1 MSTNQRS
8 YGLQERNQLIERYL
22 PYVRSIAGKIMK
34 TLSAHIEFNDLVRH
48 GEVGLIEAA
57 DRFDPK
63 LGVNFKTFAY
73 YRIRGAIYDGLREMG
88 WLSRSQYAKQKFQEA
103 ANNFLASSATGE
115 GAGAP
120 SVQDEVNAMAE
131 VVSGLVP
138 IYITSLEGAEA
149 LQIEDDRG
157 PSPSEELE
165 LGESRRVIHEA
176 IDELPEQEREIV
188 LMYYFKDLT
197 LQEVSERLGLSKSW
211 ASRLHSRAIQ
221 HLQQL
226 VAKKLGTDAPEG
238 QRRNNRAKRA
248 DK

>member
-1 MSTNQRS
+1 MDQRS
-8 YGLQERNQLIERYL
+8 FGLQERNQLIERYL

-34 TLSAHIEFNDLVRH
+34 TLSAHIDFNDLVRH

-63 LGVNFKTFAY
+63 IGVNFKTFAY

-103 ANNFLASSATGE
+103 ANNFLASAAAADSAPQ
-115 GAGAP
+115 P
-120 SVQDEVNAMAE
+120 SVQDEVNAVAE
-131 VVSGLVP
+131 MVSGLVP
-138 IYITSLEGAEA
+138 IYITSLEAAEA

-157 PSPSEELE
+157 PTASEELE

-176 IDELPEQEREIV
+176 IEELPEQEREIIV
-188 LMYYFKDLT
+188 KYYFQDLT

-221 HLQQL
+221 HLQRL
-226 VAKKLGTDAPEG
+226 VAKKLGTESIEDP
-238 QRRNNRAKRA
+238 RRNNRTKRA

>member
-1 MSTNQRS
+1 MQSRPF
-8 YGLQERNQLIERYL
+8 GLQERNQLIEQYL

-34 TLSAHIEFNDLVRH
+34 TLSAHIDFNDLVRH

-63 LGVNFKTFAY
+63 MGVNFKTFAY

-103 ANNFLASSATGE
+103 AGNFLSSAMSPIDGM
-115 GAGAP
+115 P
-120 SVQDEVNAMAE
+120 QSP
-131 VVSGLVP
+131 VVEELEAVADIVGGLVP
-138 IYITSLEGAEA
+138 IYITSLEAA
-149 LQIEDDRG
+149 DVLQIEDERG
-157 PSPSEELE
+157 VSASDELE
-165 LGESRRVIHEA
+165 LGESRRAVQEA
-176 IDELPEQEREIV
+176 ISELPEQEKEIIH
-188 LMYYFKDLT
+188 LYYFQDLT

-211 ASRLHSRAIQ
+211 ASRLHSRAVQ

-226 VAKKLGTDAPEG
+226 VSEKLGTSSENAK
-238 QRRNNRAKRA
+238 RNIRARRA

>member
-1 MSTNQRS
+1 MNQRS
-8 YGLQERNQLIERYL
+8 LGLTERNQLIERYL

-63 LGVNFKTFAY
+63 MGVNFKTFAY

-103 ANNFLASSATGE
+103 ATNYLASAAAAGD
-115 GAGAP
+115 GAAQP
-120 SVQDEVNAMAE
+120 LVQDEVNAVAE
-131 VVSGLVP
+131 MVGGLVP
-138 IYITSLEGAEA
+138 IYITSLEAADA

-157 PSPSEELE
+157 PTASEELE
-165 LGESRRVIHEA
+165 LGESRQVIQEA
-176 IDELPEQEREIV
+176 IEELAAQEREIIH
-188 LMYYFKDLT
+188 MYYFQDLT

-211 ASRLHSRAIQ
+211 ASRLHSRAVQ

-226 VAKKLGTDAPEG
+226 VAKRLGTDAPDSSK
-238 QRRNNRAKRA
+238 RNNRAKRT